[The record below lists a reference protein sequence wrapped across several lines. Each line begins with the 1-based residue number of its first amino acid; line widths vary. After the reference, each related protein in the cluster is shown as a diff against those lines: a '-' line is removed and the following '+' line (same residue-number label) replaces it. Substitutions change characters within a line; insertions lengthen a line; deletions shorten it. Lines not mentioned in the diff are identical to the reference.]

1 MLDILA
7 VTVPIYLVIA
17 LGYFAVTVDIMSMN
31 DVRALGRFVLNFAIP
46 AMLFR
51 MMSRLTG
58 ADIAN
63 IDLFYAYALA
73 SFAVWGLAVAVT
85 CLAQGK
91 TLRVGAF
98 VSAGTAIANSGVIGY
113 QVIEQ
118 SLGPAALPIIAIA
131 IIIENI
137 ILALV
142 IAMAESGEHDGRSL
156 GASVAI
162 AFGRLAKSPLIV
174 SIVLGGLA
182 AAIAFVPPR
191 PIGRAIDM
199 LAVATGPVALFTT
212 GGTLVGVKVRGMIR
226 DVIMVVAGKLLLHP
240 AFVFGALFLFPA
252 IEPRLQAAAI
262 VAASVPIFSIFPII
276 GQKFGLDK
284 FGAAAV
290 LVATVIS
297 FVTISTVLAIV
308 QASGRFGPLG

>member
-7 VTVPIYLVIA
+7 VTVPIYLMIA

-63 IDLFYAYALA
+63 VDLFAAYALA
-73 SFAVWGLAVAVT
+73 SFAVWGLTVAVT

-91 TLRVGAF
+91 TLRVGAY
-98 VSAGTAIANSGVIGY
+98 VSAATAIANSGVIGY

-118 SLGPAALPIIAIA
+118 SLGPTALPIIAIA

-137 ILALV
+137 ILAIV
-142 IAMAESGEHDGRSL
+142 IAMAESGESEGRSL
-156 GASVAI
+156 GASLAT

-174 SIVLGGLA
+174 SIVLGGMA

-191 PIGRAIDM
+191 PIARTIDM
-199 LAVATGPVALFTT
+199 LAVAVGPVALFTT

-226 DVIMVVAGKLLLHP
+226 DVIMVVTGKLVLHP
-240 AFVFGALFLFPA
+240 VFVFGALFLFPA

-276 GQKFGLDK
+276 GQKFGLEK

-308 QASGRFGPLG
+308 HASGRFGPLG

>member
-7 VTVPIYLVIA
+7 VTVPIYLMIA

-63 IDLFYAYALA
+63 VDLFAAYALA
-73 SFAVWGLAVAVT
+73 SFAVWGLTVAVT
-85 CLAQGK
+85 CLGQGK
-91 TLRVGAF
+91 PLRVGAY
-98 VSAGTAIANSGVIGY
+98 VSASTAIANSGVIGY

-118 SLGPAALPIIAIA
+118 SLGPTALPIIAIA

-137 ILALV
+137 ILAIV
-142 IAMAESGEHDGRSL
+142 IAMAESGEREGRSL
-156 GASVAI
+156 GVSLAT

-174 SIVLGGLA
+174 SIVLGGVA

-191 PIGRAIDM
+191 PIARTIDM
-199 LAVATGPVALFTT
+199 LAVAVGPVALFTT
-212 GGTLVGVKVRGMIR
+212 GGTLVGVKVRGMIG
-226 DVIMVVAGKLLLHP
+226 DVIMVVAGKLVLHP
-240 AFVFGALFLFPA
+240 AFVFAALFLFPA

-276 GQKFGLDK
+276 GQKFGLEK

-297 FVTISTVLAIV
+297 FLTISTVLAIV
-308 QASGRFGPLG
+308 HGSGRFGPLG